1 MSDGGII
8 VEKKIVGKA
17 IDEVTSPLSKMNQS
31 MSNLEQ
37 KLNQLGMK
45 FNSGAT
51 EQTTFKSALNGT
63 KASLSETGEATRKLD
78 KSINGL
84 KSKNIK
90 VKADTTEGQ
99 EKVTQFDKNVKA
111 LQRVKPTVTPKVNST
126 SANEKLDGLKRNAE
140 STGHSF
146 TKLKTIIAGTAIG
159 TSISNGFSMALSGIK
174 NGIVG
179 AMHAGVQFNMTM
191 QEMNATWDTLTGS
204 SAKAKSMSNSI
215 VDLSN
220 KLGWGVDVTN
230 ELAQQ
235 FYHVF
240 DNQPETMKL
249 TKSFLTMGDAIG
261 LSSDRLKQVGMD
273 FTHMLSSSKLQLGDM
288 NQITDAFPMFGE
300 ALLKYERKVQ
310 HNSHLTMSE
319 LRKDISA
326 GKVSAKDA
334 ETVFNGL
341 GDKYKKAS
349 ENLMGTLPGMFRQ
362 ISAKWKQLMGDAMAP
377 STNAANPIVK
387 QVSEWIKDKNTT
399 KEFETLGKAVNNGV
413 GSVMK
418 ALADAFGNGSVS
430 KMLDNTV
437 RGLTNF
443 VKTVSNWTA
452 NNAESIVKT
461 IKGLASIGSSVGKG
475 VFDAIGDMLKIVSGT
490 SGDGLKGIA
499 NALTEISK
507 HKTALNIIGRALATY
522 FVVSKL
528 SKVASSLHDMYS
540 SLKDIAG
547 ISVSKISAVMSAVN
561 ANCDGDNK
569 VLNTASDLIGNHKMG
584 KTVGPS
590 GVLAEEAA
598 KDGGKAGTNFLKSFL
613 VKSKGLVR
621 TVVGLFLPSKFL
633 DIGSLL
639 GSKML
644 SGISKVFKPGFLKLT
659 SGLLKTKGAF
669 GNIASVISESKF
681 VARGKLVGL
690 KFASAFVRAGGAI
703 KGFAT
708 EYIIPETWVNVG
720 RKAGTLFQR
729 GLSAASSRLGDSFIG
744 RLASKMGGSRLLGIG
759 KGIGSK
765 LASGLSFAIGA
776 VDILRGLTGSHIH
789 NRAKLI
795 GKGVGTIAG
804 TATGMALTPVL
815 GPFGPIVGSML
826 GSAIGGKVGPALSKM
841 FKGGLDFFKKLLKGD
856 WSGAFGGIAKG
867 FQKMW
872 KGVTGWA
879 KDTWKKVKDWWNND
893 DESSSSSSH
902 KSSSHKSK
910 KPSSKEIKSLG
921 GNHYSKTDIANI
933 KEMNRAVLTYTRT
946 LKSLKQVVKHN
957 DPTKSLN
964 KMNKGLKNFVK
975 DMAKSAKPLEKLA
988 KTFKTFGK
996 STKTMADSIKS
1007 LTGKHGLGE
1016 FTKDLDKLNKDMKH
1030 TKVGTYF
1037 EKLAKS
1043 IKKSKLADEVK
1054 KLDVWF
1060 GGMVKDFKQLTKP
1073 LKQATKEFTSF
1084 EKTIGKL
1091 ANKKTGLSKVDT
1103 DIKTLSKDL
1112 KKYNFGKVLGKQMA
1126 EADKA
1131 VGKHGFIKEFGSMMK
1146 VVEEALKSFS
1156 KDFKRYWGDTW
1167 KNLSSQ
1173 AKSGLNKANHT
1184 ISNKLDDIE
1193 DTGHDFERGFK
1204 RSWDNWLDDLVSAFK
1219 SGFGKLPNIA
1229 ESAMKDIV
1237 SRLNKGISGI
1247 NKVIGDFG
1255 GDKKLSSIS
1264 YASGTAMH
1272 SAGSAYSAHPGGMA
1286 VINDGDGPHKQELV
1300 WQPSQGW
1307 KIYAGINRHVWLEP
1321 GAQVIPGEKSHQILS
1336 SKRIP
1341 HYANGTLSDDEMD
1354 RIAEAFD
1361 KNPVS
1366 ASKDLILK
1374 LTDWNSSKN
1383 IIPTFGKAS
1392 AIAFS
1397 RGIANVLKD
1406 LLAIVQ
1412 EPKNGD
1418 WGPVI
1423 RSAARKM
1430 KAHIND
1436 GFVSNLKQVI
1446 QNESGGREDRMQ
1458 EIHDQNSGGN
1468 EARGLLQYT
1477 VPTFNSYAIP
1487 KFHNIMKG
1495 FHQLIAFFNNSDYA
1509 NSIGWTTIWG
1519 HRKMEWLHSGPQGSR
1534 RFAFGGRVRGLQNV
1548 TVGDNPEQD
1557 EYIINPYNNNALPLM
1572 KQAWQAMEAH
1582 HPELRTI
1589 ENGSQFNGQVVTL
1602 LHEVVKAVNNI
1613 DMQPQLVVDEV
1624 TNAVNKRNAH
1634 NWRNAY
1640 N

>member
-8 VEKKIVGKA
+8 VEKKIVVKA
-17 IDEVTSPLSKMNQS
+17 IDEVTSPLAKMNQS

-45 FNSGAT
+45 FNSGST
-51 EQTTFKSALNGT
+51 EQTTFKSALNST
-63 KASLSETGEATRKLD
+63 KASLSEASEASKKLEN
-78 KSINGL
+78 SIKNI
-84 KSKNIK
+84 KSKDVK
-90 VKADTTEGQ
+90 VKADTNEGN
-99 EKVTQFDKNVKA
+99 EKVSQFRRNVNA
-111 LQRVKPTVTPKVNST
+111 LKHEKPTVKPTVNTT
-126 SANEKLDGLKRNAE
+126 SANQKLNGLKRNVE

-146 TKLKTIIAGTAIG
+146 TRLRTIIAGTAIG
-159 TSISNGFSMALSGIK
+159 ASISNGFSMAMGGIK

-179 AMHAGVQFNMTM
+179 AMRAGIQFNMTM
-191 QEMNATWDTLTGS
+191 QQMNATWDTLTGS
-204 SAKAKSMSNSI
+204 SKKAKSMSDSI

-273 FTHMLSSSKLQLGDM
+273 FTHMLSSSKLQLGDL

-326 GKVSAKDA
+326 GKISAKDA
-334 ETVFNGL
+334 ETVFNQL
-341 GDKYKKAS
+341 GDRYQKAS

-362 ISAKWKQLMGDAMAP
+362 ISAKWKQLMGEAMAP
-377 STNAANPIVK
+377 TTNAVNPVVK

-399 KEFETLGKAVNNGV
+399 KEFEELGKAVNNGV

-430 KMLDNTV
+430 KMLDNV
-437 RGLTNF
+437 VNGLTRM
-443 VKTVSNWTA
+443 VQAVSKWTA
-452 NNAESIVKT
+452 NNAENIVKT
-461 IKGLASIGSSVGKG
+461 IKALGSIVMSVGKG
-475 VFDAIGDMLKIVSGT
+475 AFDAISDMLKVVSGT
-490 SGDGLKGIA
+490 SGSGLEGIA
-499 NALTEISK
+499 NSLTEISK
-507 HKTALNIIGRALATY
+507 HKTALNIVGRSLATY

-528 SKVASSLHDMYS
+528 SKVASSLHDTYT

-547 ISVSKISAVMSAVN
+547 LSATKISAVMSAVGGTYDGNSKILN
-561 ANCDGDNK
+561 AVNDFGTK
-569 VLNTASDLIGNHKMG
+569 PTA
-584 KTVGPS
+584 KTVS
-590 GVLAEEAA
+590 GTLAKEATE
-598 KDGGKAGTNFLKSFL
+598 DGAKAGGNFAKSFL
-613 VKSKGLVR
+613 LKSKALGRLVAGLV
-621 TVVGLFLPSKFL
+621 LPTKFL
-633 DIGSLL
+633 DL
-639 GSKML
+639 GSKA
-644 SGISKVFKPGFLKLT
+644 GSKTLTGFSKIFKPGFTKLMGGLKKT
-659 SGLLKTKGAF
+659 SS
-669 GNIASVISESKF
+669 IISTSSFAQK
-681 VARGKLVGL
+681 GKLVGS
-690 KFASAFVRAGGAI
+690 KFASAFVRAGRPI
-703 KGFAT
+703 KNFAT
-708 EYIIPETWVNVG
+708 RYIIPESWV
-720 RKAGTLFQR
+720 KAGSRAGALFSQGMSKLNGTKLGALGKGMAGKLGAGISI
-729 GLSAASSRLGDSFIG
+729 GLSAIDLARGITPSFKGDRWKMLGKGAGGLIG
-744 RLASKMGGSRLLGIG
+744 GGIG
-759 KGIGSK
+759 AYFGGPEGAMIGSMIGNFLGGWLGKAAHKGFNFIRDIFHGRITFKGILDGFSK
-765 LASGLSFAIGA
+765 AMS
-776 VDILRGLTGSHIH
+776 
-789 NRAKLI
+789 
-795 GKGVGTIAG
+795 
-804 TATGMALTPVL
+804 
-815 GPFGPIVGSML
+815 
-826 GSAIGGKVGPALSKM
+826 KVGK
-841 FKGGLDFFKKLLKGD
+841 
-856 WSGAFGGIAKG
+856 
-867 FQKMW
+867 
-872 KGVTGWA
+872 WA
-879 KDTWKKVKDWWNND
+879 KDTWKSIKDWWNED
-893 DESSSSSSH
+893 PTSSSSKSSSSH
-902 KSSSHKSK
+902 SSKAK

-933 KEMNRAVLTYTRT
+933 REMNRAVLTYTRT
-946 LKSLKQVVKHN
+946 LKTLKQTVKHN
-957 DPTKSLN
+957 DPTKALN
-964 KMNKGLKNFVK
+964 KMNKGLKSFVK

-988 KTFKTFGK
+988 KMFKTFGK
-996 STKTMADSIKS
+996 STKTMASSIKS

-1043 IKKSKLADEVK
+1043 IKKSKLVDEVK
-1054 KLDVWF
+1054 KLDTWF

-1091 ANKKTGLSKVDT
+1091 ANRKTGLSKVDS

-1112 KKYNFGKVLGKQMA
+1112 KKYNFGKVLGQQMA

-1146 VVEEALKSFS
+1146 VVEESLKSFS

-1173 AKSGLNKANHT
+1173 AKSGLNKANRT
-1184 ISNKLDDIE
+1184 ISSKLDDID

-1219 SGFGKLPNIA
+1219 SGFNKLPNIA

-1264 YASGTAMH
+1264 YASGTSMH

-1286 VINDGDGPHKQELV
+1286 VINDGNGPHKQELV
-1300 WQPSQGW
+1300 WQPSRGW
-1307 KIYAGINRHVWLEP
+1307 QLFAGINRHVWLEP
-1321 GAQVIPGEKSHQILS
+1321 GSQVIPGEKSHEILS
-1336 SKRIP
+1336 RKRIP

-1354 RIAEAFD
+1354 KIADAFD

-1366 ASKDLILK
+1366 ASKELILK
-1374 LTDWNSSKN
+1374 LTNWNSSKS

-1477 VPTFNSYAIP
+1477 VPTFNSYAMP

-1534 RFAFGGRVRGLQNV
+1534 RFAFGGRVRGLQNI

-1557 EYIINPYNNNALPLM
+1557 EFIINPYNNNALPLM
-1572 KQAWQAMEAH
+1572 KQAWQTMEAH
-1582 HPELRTI
+1582 HPELRSN
-1589 ENGSQFNGQVVTL
+1589 ENDGQFNGQVVTL

>member
-8 VEKKIVGKA
+8 VEKKIVVKA
-17 IDEVTSPLSKMNQS
+17 IDEVTSPLAKMNQS

-45 FNSGAT
+45 FNSGST
-51 EQTTFKSALNGT
+51 EQTTFKSALNST
-63 KASLSETGEATRKLD
+63 KASLSEASEASKKLEN
-78 KSINGL
+78 SIKNI
-84 KSKNIK
+84 KSKDVK
-90 VKADTTEGQ
+90 VKADTNEGN
-99 EKVTQFDKNVKA
+99 EKVSQFRRNVNA
-111 LQRVKPTVTPKVNST
+111 LKHEKPTVKPTVNTT
-126 SANEKLDGLKRNAE
+126 SANQKLNGLKRNVE

-146 TKLKTIIAGTAIG
+146 TRLRTIIAGTAIG
-159 TSISNGFSMALSGIK
+159 TSISNGFSMAMGGIK

-179 AMHAGVQFNMTM
+179 AMRAGIQFNMTM
-191 QEMNATWDTLTGS
+191 QQMNATWDTLTGS
-204 SAKAKSMSNSI
+204 SKKAKSMSNSI

-326 GKVSAKDA
+326 GKISAKDA
-334 ETVFNGL
+334 ETVFNQL
-341 GDKYKKAS
+341 GDHYKKAS

-362 ISAKWKQLMGDAMAP
+362 ISAKWKQLMGEAMAP
-377 STNAANPIVK
+377 TTNAVNPVVK

-399 KEFETLGKAVNNGV
+399 KEFEELGKAVNNGV

-430 KMLDNTV
+430 KMLDNV
-437 RGLTNF
+437 VNGLTRM
-443 VKTVSNWTA
+443 VQAVSKWTA

-461 IKGLASIGSSVGKG
+461 IKALGSILMSVGKG
-475 VFDAIGDMLKIVSGT
+475 AFDAISDMLKVVSGT
-490 SGDGLKGIA
+490 SGSGLEGIA
-499 NALTEISK
+499 NSLTEISK
-507 HKTALNIIGRALATY
+507 HKTALNIVGRSLATY

-528 SKVASSLHDMYS
+528 SKVASSLHDTYT
-540 SLKDIAG
+540 SLKDISGLSAT
-547 ISVSKISAVMSAVN
+547 KISAVMSAVGGTYDGNSKILN
-561 ANCDGDNK
+561 AVNDFGTK
-569 VLNTASDLIGNHKMG
+569 PTT
-584 KTVGPS
+584 KTVS
-590 GVLAEEAA
+590 GTLAKEATE
-598 KDGGKAGTNFLKSFL
+598 DGAKAGGNFAKSFL
-613 VKSKGLVR
+613 LKSKALGRLVAGLV
-621 TVVGLFLPSKFL
+621 LPTKFL
-633 DIGSLL
+633 DL
-639 GSKML
+639 GSKA
-644 SGISKVFKPGFLKLT
+644 GSKSLTGFSKIFKPGFTKLMGGLKKT
-659 SGLLKTKGAF
+659 SS
-669 GNIASVISESKF
+669 IISTSSFAQK
-681 VARGKLVGL
+681 GKLVGA
-690 KFASAFVRAGGAI
+690 KFASAFVRAGRPI
-703 KGFAT
+703 KNFAT
-708 EYIIPETWVNVG
+708 RYIIPESWV
-720 RKAGTLFQR
+720 KAGSRAGALFSQGMSKLNGTKLGALGKGMAGKLGAGISI
-729 GLSAASSRLGDSFIG
+729 GLSAID
-744 RLASKMGGSRLLGIG
+744 LA
-759 KGIGSK
+759 
-765 LASGLSFAIGA
+765 
-776 VDILRGLTGSHIH
+776 RGLTPSFKGD
-789 NRAKLI
+789 RWKMLGKGAGGLI
-795 GKGVGTIAG
+795 GGGIRAYFG
-804 TATGMALTPVL
+804 
-815 GPFGPIVGSML
+815 GPEGAMIGSMIGNFL
-826 GSAIGGKVGPALSKM
+826 GGWLGKAAHKGFNFIRDIFHGRITFKGILDGFSKAMSKVGK
-841 FKGGLDFFKKLLKGD
+841 
-856 WSGAFGGIAKG
+856 
-867 FQKMW
+867 
-872 KGVTGWA
+872 WA
-879 KDTWKKVKDWWNND
+879 KDTWKSIKDWWNED
-893 DESSSSSSH
+893 PTSSSSKSSSSH
-902 KSSSHKSK
+902 SSKAK

-933 KEMNRAVLTYTRT
+933 REMNRAVLTYTRT
-946 LKSLKQVVKHN
+946 LKTLKQTVKHN
-957 DPTKSLN
+957 DPTKALN
-964 KMNKGLKNFVK
+964 KMNKGLKSFVK

-988 KTFKTFGK
+988 KMFKTFGK
-996 STKTMADSIKS
+996 STKTMASSIKS

-1054 KLDVWF
+1054 KLDTWF

-1091 ANKKTGLSKVDT
+1091 ANRKTGLSKVDS

-1112 KKYNFGKVLGKQMA
+1112 KKYNFGKVLGQQMV

-1146 VVEEALKSFS
+1146 VVEESLKSFS

-1173 AKSGLNKANHT
+1173 AKSGLNKANRT
-1184 ISNKLDDIE
+1184 ISSKLDDID

-1219 SGFGKLPNIA
+1219 SGFNKLPNIA

-1264 YASGTAMH
+1264 YASGTSMH

-1286 VINDGDGPHKQELV
+1286 VINDGNGPHKQELV
-1300 WQPSQGW
+1300 WQPSRGW
-1307 KIYAGINRHVWLEP
+1307 QLFAGINRHVWLEP
-1321 GAQVIPGEKSHQILS
+1321 GSQVIPGEKSHEILS
-1336 SKRIP
+1336 RKRIP

-1354 RIAEAFD
+1354 KIADAFD

-1366 ASKDLILK
+1366 ASKELILK
-1374 LTDWNSSKN
+1374 LTNWNSSKS

-1477 VPTFNSYAIP
+1477 VPTFNSYAMP

-1534 RFAFGGRVRGLQNV
+1534 RFAFGGRVRGLQNI

-1557 EYIINPYNNNALPLM
+1557 EFIINPYNNNALPLM
-1572 KQAWQAMEAH
+1572 KQAWQTMEAH
-1582 HPELRTI
+1582 HPELRSN
-1589 ENGSQFNGQVVTL
+1589 ENDGQFNGQVVTL

>member
-8 VEKKIVGKA
+8 VEKKIVVKA
-17 IDEVTSPLSKMNQS
+17 IDEVTSPLAKMNQS

-45 FNSGAT
+45 FNSGST
-51 EQTTFKSALNGT
+51 EQTTFKSALNST
-63 KASLSETGEATRKLD
+63 KASLSEASEASKKLEN
-78 KSINGL
+78 SIKNI
-84 KSKNIK
+84 KSKDVK
-90 VKADTTEGQ
+90 VKADTNEGN
-99 EKVTQFDKNVKA
+99 EKVSQFRRNVNA
-111 LQRVKPTVTPKVNST
+111 LKHEKPTVKPTVNTT
-126 SANEKLDGLKRNAE
+126 SANQKLNGLKRNVE

-146 TKLKTIIAGTAIG
+146 TRLRTIIAGTAIG
-159 TSISNGFSMALSGIK
+159 ASISNGFSMAMGGIK

-179 AMHAGVQFNMTM
+179 AMRAGIQFNMTM
-191 QEMNATWDTLTGS
+191 QQMNATWDTLTGS
-204 SAKAKSMSNSI
+204 SKKAKSMSDSI

-273 FTHMLSSSKLQLGDM
+273 FTHMLSSSKLQLGDL

-310 HNSHLTMSE
+310 HNSHLTMSQ
-319 LRKDISA
+319 LRDDISA
-326 GKVSAKDA
+326 GKISAKDA
-334 ETVFNGL
+334 ETVFNQL
-341 GDKYKKAS
+341 GDHYKKAS

-362 ISAKWKQLMGDAMAP
+362 ISAKWKQLMGEAMAP
-377 STNAANPIVK
+377 TTNAVNPVVK

-437 RGLTNF
+437 KGLTNF
-443 VKTVSNWTA
+443 VQAVSKWTA

-475 VFDAIGDMLKIVSGT
+475 VFDAIGDMLKVISGT
-490 SGDGLKGIA
+490 SGNGLKGIA
-499 NALTEISK
+499 DALTEISK
-507 HKTALNIIGRALATY
+507 HKTALNIVGRSLATY

-547 ISVSKISAVMSAVN
+547 LSATKISAVMSAVSGTY
-561 ANCDGDNK
+561 DGDSK
-569 VLNTASDLIGNHKMG
+569 ILNAVNDFGTKPTAT
-584 KTVGPS
+584 KTVS
-590 GVLAEEAA
+590 GTLAKEATE
-598 KDGGKAGTNFLKSFL
+598 DGAKAGGNFAKSFL
-613 VKSKGLVR
+613 LKSKALGRLIA
-621 TVVGLFLPSKFL
+621 GLFLPTKFL
-633 DIGSLL
+633 DL
-639 GSKML
+639 GSKA
-644 SGISKVFKPGFLKLT
+644 GSKTLTGFSKIFKPGFTKLMAGLKKISSIIST
-659 SGLLKTKGAF
+659 S
-669 GNIASVISESKF
+669 SF
-681 VARGKLVGL
+681 VQKGKLVGG
-690 KFASAFVRAGGAI
+690 KFASAFIRAGGAV
-703 KGFAT
+703 KNFAT
-708 EYIIPETWVNVG
+708 RYIIPESWV
-720 RKAGTLFQR
+720 KAGSRAGALFSQGMSKLNGTKLGALGKGMAGKLGAGISI
-729 GLSAASSRLGDSFIG
+729 GLSAID
-744 RLASKMGGSRLLGIG
+744 LA
-759 KGIGSK
+759 
-765 LASGLSFAIGA
+765 
-776 VDILRGLTGSHIH
+776 RGLTPSFKGD
-789 NRAKLI
+789 RWKMLGKGAGGLI
-795 GKGVGTIAG
+795 GGGIGAYFG
-804 TATGMALTPVL
+804 
-815 GPFGPIVGSML
+815 GPEGAML
-826 GSAIGGKVGPALSKM
+826 GSMIGNFLGGWLGKAAHKGFNFIRDIFHGRITFKGILDGFSKAMSKVGK
-841 FKGGLDFFKKLLKGD
+841 
-856 WSGAFGGIAKG
+856 
-867 FQKMW
+867 
-872 KGVTGWA
+872 WA
-879 KDTWKKVKDWWNND
+879 KDTWKSIKDWWNED
-893 DESSSSSSH
+893 PTSSSSKSSSSH
-902 KSSSHKSK
+902 SSKAK

-933 KEMNRAVLTYTRT
+933 REMNRAVLSYTRT
-946 LKSLKQVVKHN
+946 LKTLKQTVKHN
-957 DPTKSLN
+957 DPTKALN
-964 KMNKGLKNFVK
+964 KMNKGLKSFVK
-975 DMAKSAKPLEKLA
+975 DMAKSAKPLEKLT
-988 KTFKTFGK
+988 KMFKTFGK
-996 STKTMADSIKS
+996 STKTMASSIKS

-1016 FTKDLDKLNKDMKH
+1016 FTKDLGKLNKDMKH

-1054 KLDVWF
+1054 KLDTWF

-1091 ANKKTGLSKVDT
+1091 ANRKTGLSKVDS

-1112 KKYNFGKVLGKQMA
+1112 KKYNFGKVLGQQMA

-1131 VGKHGFIKEFGSMMK
+1131 VGKHGFIKQFTSMMK
-1146 VVEEALKSFS
+1146 VVEEALRSFS

-1173 AKSGLNKANHT
+1173 AEKGLNKANRT
-1184 ISNKLDDIE
+1184 INSKLDDIE
-1193 DTGHDFERGFK
+1193 DTGHSFERGFK

-1219 SGFGKLPNIA
+1219 SGFNKLPGIA
-1229 ESAMKDIV
+1229 GSAMKDIV

-1264 YASGTAMH
+1264 YASGTSMH

-1307 KIYAGINRHVWLEP
+1307 QLFAGINRQVWLEP
-1321 GAQVIPGEKSHQILS
+1321 GSQVIPGEKSHEILS
-1336 SKRIP
+1336 RKRIP

-1354 RIAEAFD
+1354 KIADAFD

-1366 ASKDLILK
+1366 ASKELILK
-1374 LTDWNSSKN
+1374 LTNWNSSKS

-1477 VPTFNSYAIP
+1477 VPTFNSYAMP

-1534 RFAFGGRVRGLQNV
+1534 RFAFGGRVRGLQNI

-1557 EYIINPYNNNALPLM
+1557 EFIINPYNNNALPLM
-1572 KQAWQAMEAH
+1572 KQAWQTMEAH
-1582 HPELRTI
+1582 HPELRSN
-1589 ENGSQFNGQVVTL
+1589 ENDGQFNGQVVTL

>member
-8 VEKKIVGKA
+8 VEKKIVVKA
-17 IDEVTSPLSKMNQS
+17 IDEVTSPLAKMNQS

-45 FNSGAT
+45 FNSGST
-51 EQTTFKSALNGT
+51 EQTTFKSALNST
-63 KASLSETGEATRKLD
+63 KTSLSEASEASKKLEN
-78 KSINGL
+78 SIKNI
-84 KSKNIK
+84 KSKDVK
-90 VKADTTEGQ
+90 VKADTNEGN
-99 EKVTQFDKNVKA
+99 EKVSQFRRNVNA
-111 LQRVKPTVTPKVNST
+111 LKHEKPTVKPTVNTT
-126 SANEKLDGLKRNAE
+126 SANQKLNGLKRNVE

-146 TKLKTIIAGTAIG
+146 TRLRTIIAGTAIG
-159 TSISNGFSMALSGIK
+159 ASISNGFSMAMGGIK

-179 AMHAGVQFNMTM
+179 AMRAGIQFNMTM
-191 QEMNATWDTLTGS
+191 QQMNATWDTLTGS
-204 SAKAKSMSNSI
+204 SKKAKSMSDSI

-273 FTHMLSSSKLQLGDM
+273 FTHMLSSSKLQLGDL

-310 HNSHLTMSE
+310 HNSHLTMSQ
-319 LRKDISA
+319 LRDDISA
-326 GKVSAKDA
+326 GKISAKDA
-334 ETVFNGL
+334 ETVFNQL
-341 GDKYKKAS
+341 GDHYKKAS

-362 ISAKWKQLMGDAMAP
+362 ISAKWKQLMGSAMAP
-377 STNAANPIVK
+377 TTDAVNPVVK

-399 KEFETLGKAVNNGV
+399 REFENLGKAVNNGV

-430 KMLDNTV
+430 KMLDNMV
-437 RGLTNF
+437 NGLTRM
-443 VKTVSNWTA
+443 VQAVSKWTA

-461 IKGLASIGSSVGKG
+461 IKALGSIALSIGKGAFDGLADI
-475 VFDAIGDMLKIVSGT
+475 LKLFSHTSGT
-490 SGDGLKGIA
+490 GLKGIA
-499 NALTEISK
+499 NALEAISK
-507 HKTALNIIGRALATY
+507 HKLALEIIGRTFATY
-522 FVVSKL
+522 FAYSKL
-528 SKVASSLHDMYS
+528 SKAAKSIKDMYTGIR
-540 SLKDIAG
+540 DIA
-547 ISVSKISAVMSAVN
+547 SVSVGKLKAVMSALN
-561 ANCDGDNK
+561 GDYDGN
-569 VLNTASDLIGNHKMG
+569 
-584 KTVGPS
+584 
-590 GVLAEEAA
+590 
-598 KDGGKAGTNFLKSFL
+598 
-613 VKSKGLVR
+613 
-621 TVVGLFLPSKFL
+621 SKFL
-633 DIGSLL
+633 NGLSDGINQREVN
-639 GSKML
+639 KMVGPKGVAGTPTKGVGPMAVL
-644 SGISKVFKPGFLKLT
+644 KGEEVEAEMAGDRAGKGFISK
-659 SGLLKTKGAF
+659 LLARIKTTRL
-669 GNIASVISESKF
+669 GNKISTIFTGSES
-681 VARGKLVGL
+681 V
-690 KFASAFVRAGGAI
+690 
-703 KGFAT
+703 
-708 EYIIPETWVNVG
+708 
-720 RKAGTLFQR
+720 AGTAGER
-729 GLSAASSRLGDSFIG
+729 VGGSFIG
-744 RLASKMGGSRLLGIG
+744 RIGMVLSSPKLFSIGKAVAGKLGLGITV
-759 KGIGSK
+759 
-765 LASGLSFAIGA
+765 GLSAIDLA
-776 VDILRGLTGSHIH
+776 RGLTPSFKGDRVKKIGEG
-789 NRAKLI
+789 AGGLI
-795 GKGVGTIAG
+795 GAGIGLYLGGPEGATI
-804 TATGMALTPVL
+804 
-815 GPFGPIVGSML
+815 GSMA
-826 GSAIGGKVGPALSKM
+826 GQVIGGGISHGVLNI
-841 FKGGLDFFKKLLKGD
+841 LKGMYNIGYTFGEIIQGKMSFHTMASKFRKAFSGMID
-856 WSGAFGGIAKG
+856 WAGKELNKF
-867 FQKMW
+867 
-872 KGVTGWA
+872 
-879 KDTWKKVKDWWNND
+879 KDWWNGD
-893 DESSSSSSH
+893 YEKSSSH
-902 KSSSHKSK
+902 KSSSSK
-910 KPSSKEIKSLG
+910 KPSSKEIESLG
-921 GNHYSKTDIANI
+921 GNNYSKADIANI
-933 KEMNRAVLTYTRT
+933 KKMNRAVSAYTET
-946 LKSLKQVVKHN
+946 LKKLKSTVKHN
-957 DPTKSLN
+957 DPTKQLN
-964 KMNKGLKNFVK
+964 SMNSKLKKFVS
-975 DMAKSAKPLEKLA
+975 DMAKTVKPLDKA
-988 KTFKTFGK
+988 RKTFSTFGK
-996 STKTMADSIKS
+996 STKTMSSAIKS

-1054 KLDVWF
+1054 KLDTWF

-1091 ANKKTGLSKVDT
+1091 ANRKTGLSKVDS

-1112 KKYNFGKVLGKQMA
+1112 KKYNFGKVLGQQMA

-1131 VGKHGFIKEFGSMMK
+1131 VGKHGFIKQFTSMMK

-1173 AKSGLNKANHT
+1173 AKKGLNKANRT
-1184 ISNKLDDIE
+1184 INSKLDDIE
-1193 DTGHDFERGFK
+1193 DTGHSFERGFK

-1219 SGFGKLPNIA
+1219 SGFNKLPGIA
-1229 ESAMKDIV
+1229 GSAMKDIV

-1247 NKVIGDFG
+1247 NKVISDFG

-1264 YASGTAMH
+1264 YASGTSMH

-1300 WQPSQGW
+1300 WQPSRGW
-1307 KIYAGINRHVWLEP
+1307 QLFAGINRHVWLEP
-1321 GAQVIPGEKSHQILS
+1321 GSQVIPGEKSHEILS
-1336 SKRIP
+1336 RKRIP

-1354 RIAEAFD
+1354 KIADAFD
-1361 KNPVS
+1361 KNPIS

-1477 VPTFNSYAIP
+1477 VPTFNSYAMP

-1557 EYIINPYNNNALPLM
+1557 EFIINPYNNNALPLM
-1572 KQAWQAMEAH
+1572 KQAWQTMEAH
-1582 HPELRTI
+1582 HPELRSN
-1589 ENGSQFNGQVVTL
+1589 ENDGQFNGQVVTL

-1613 DMQPQLVVDEV
+1613 DMKPQLVVDEF

>member
-8 VEKKIVGKA
+8 VEKKIVVKA
-17 IDEVTSPLSKMNQS
+17 IDEVTSPLAKMNQS

-45 FNSGAT
+45 FNSGST
-51 EQTTFKSALNGT
+51 EQTTFKSALNST
-63 KASLSETGEATRKLD
+63 KASLSEASEASKKLEN
-78 KSINGL
+78 SIKNI
-84 KSKNIK
+84 KSKDVK
-90 VKADTTEGQ
+90 VKADTNEGN
-99 EKVTQFDKNVKA
+99 EKVSQFRRNVNA
-111 LQRVKPTVTPKVNST
+111 LKHEKPTVKPTVNTT
-126 SANEKLDGLKRNAE
+126 SANQKLNGLKRNVE

-146 TKLKTIIAGTAIG
+146 TRLRTIIAGTAIG
-159 TSISNGFSMALSGIK
+159 TSISNGFSMAMGGIK

-179 AMHAGVQFNMTM
+179 AMRAGIQFNMTM
-191 QEMNATWDTLTGS
+191 QQMNATWDTLTGS
-204 SAKAKSMSNSI
+204 SKKAKSMSNSI

-326 GKVSAKDA
+326 GKISAKDA
-334 ETVFNGL
+334 ETVFNQL
-341 GDKYKKAS
+341 GDHYKKAS

-362 ISAKWKQLMGDAMAP
+362 ISAKWKQLMGEAMAP
-377 STNAANPIVK
+377 TTNAVNPVVK

-399 KEFETLGKAVNNGV
+399 KEFEELGKAVNNGV

-430 KMLDNTV
+430 KMLDNV
-437 RGLTNF
+437 VNGLTRM
-443 VKTVSNWTA
+443 VQAVSKWTA

-461 IKGLASIGSSVGKG
+461 IKALGSIAMSVGKG
-475 VFDAIGDMLKIVSGT
+475 VFDAISDMLKVVSGT
-490 SGDGLKGIA
+490 SGSGLEGIA
-499 NALTEISK
+499 NSLTEISK
-507 HKTALNIIGRALATY
+507 HKTALNIVGRALATY

-547 ISVSKISAVMSAVN
+547 LSATKITAVMSAAN
-561 ANCDGDNK
+561 ANYDGDSK
-569 VLNTASDLIGNHKMG
+569 ALNTISDMVGTHKMS

-590 GVLAEEAA
+590 GVLEQEAT
-598 KDGGKAGTNFLKSFL
+598 KDGGKAGMNFLKSFL
-613 VKSKGLVR
+613 SKSKGLGR
-621 TVVGLFLPSKFL
+621 VVAGLFLPSKFL
-633 DIGSLL
+633 DIGGML

-644 SGISKVFKPGFLKLT
+644 SGISKVFKPGFAKLI
-659 SGLLKTKGAF
+659 SGLSKGKGAL
-669 GNIASVISESKF
+669 GDIVSVISESKF
-681 VARGKLVGL
+681 VARGKLVGS
-690 KFASAFVRAGGAI
+690 KFASAFIRAGGAV
-703 KGFAT
+703 KNFAT
-708 EYIIPETWVNVG
+708 RYIIPESWV
-720 RKAGTLFQR
+720 KAGSRAGALFSQGMSKLNGTKLGALGKGMAGKLGAGISI
-729 GLSAASSRLGDSFIG
+729 GLSAID
-744 RLASKMGGSRLLGIG
+744 LA
-759 KGIGSK
+759 
-765 LASGLSFAIGA
+765 
-776 VDILRGLTGSHIH
+776 RGLTPSFKGD
-789 NRAKLI
+789 RWKMLGKGAGGLI
-795 GKGVGTIAG
+795 GGGIGAY
-804 TATGMALTPVL
+804 
-815 GPFGPIVGSML
+815 FGSPEGAML
-826 GSAIGGKVGPALSKM
+826 GSMIGNFLGGWLGKAAHKGFNFIRDIFHGRITFKGILDGFSKAMSKVGK
-841 FKGGLDFFKKLLKGD
+841 
-856 WSGAFGGIAKG
+856 
-867 FQKMW
+867 
-872 KGVTGWA
+872 WA
-879 KDTWKKVKDWWNND
+879 KDTWKSIKDWWNED
-893 DESSSSSSH
+893 PTSSSSKSSSSH
-902 KSSSHKSK
+902 SSKAK

-933 KEMNRAVLTYTRT
+933 KEMNRAVLSYTRT
-946 LKSLKQVVKHN
+946 LKTLKQTVKHN
-957 DPTKSLN
+957 DPTKALN
-964 KMNKGLKNFVK
+964 KMNKGLKSFVK

-988 KTFKTFGK
+988 KMFKTFSK
-996 STKTMADSIKS
+996 STKTMASSIKS

-1016 FTKDLDKLNKDMKH
+1016 FIKDLDKLNKDMKH

-1054 KLDVWF
+1054 KLDTWF

-1091 ANKKTGLSKVDT
+1091 ANRKTGLSKVDS

-1112 KKYNFGKVLGKQMA
+1112 KKYNFGKVLGQQMA

-1173 AKSGLNKANHT
+1173 AKKGLNKANRT
-1184 ISNKLDDIE
+1184 ISSKLDDID

-1219 SGFGKLPNIA
+1219 SGFNKLPGIA
-1229 ESAMKDIV
+1229 GSAMKDIV

-1264 YASGTAMH
+1264 YASGTSMH

-1300 WQPSQGW
+1300 WQPSRGW
-1307 KIYAGINRHVWLEP
+1307 QLFAGINRHVWLEP
-1321 GAQVIPGEKSHQILS
+1321 GSQVIPGEKSHEILS
-1336 SKRIP
+1336 RKRIP

-1354 RIAEAFD
+1354 KIADAFD
-1361 KNPVS
+1361 KNPIS

-1477 VPTFNSYAIP
+1477 VPTFNSYAMP

-1572 KQAWQAMEAH
+1572 KQAWQTMEAH
-1582 HPELRTI
+1582 HPELRSN
-1589 ENGSQFNGQVVTL
+1589 ENDGQFNGQVVAL

>member
-1 MSDGGII
+1 MS
-8 VEKKIVGKA
+8 K
-17 IDEVTSPLSKMNQS
+17 
-31 MSNLEQ
+31 
-37 KLNQLGMK
+37 
-45 FNSGAT
+45 
-51 EQTTFKSALNGT
+51 LNGT
-63 KASLSETGEATRKLD
+63 KLG
-78 KSINGL
+78 
-84 KSKNIK
+84 
-90 VKADTTEGQ
+90 
-99 EKVTQFDKNVKA
+99 A
-111 LQRVKPTVTPKVNST
+111 LGK
-126 SANEKLDGLKRNAE
+126 GM
-140 STGHSF
+140 
-146 TKLKTIIAGTAIG
+146 AG
-159 TSISNGFSMALSGIK
+159 
-174 NGIVG
+174 
-179 AMHAGVQFNMTM
+179 
-191 QEMNATWDTLTGS
+191 
-204 SAKAKSMSNSI
+204 
-215 VDLSN
+215 
-220 KLGWGVDVTN
+220 KLGAGI
-230 ELAQQ
+230 
-235 FYHVF
+235 
-240 DNQPETMKL
+240 
-249 TKSFLTMGDAIG
+249 SIG
-261 LSSDRLKQVGMD
+261 LSAIDLARGLTPSFKGDRWK
-273 FTHMLSSSKLQLGDM
+273 MLGKGAGGLIGGGIGAYFGSPEGAMLGSM
-288 NQITDAFPMFGE
+288 IGNF
-300 ALLKYERKVQ
+300 
-310 HNSHLTMSE
+310 
-319 LRKDISA
+319 
-326 GKVSAKDA
+326 
-334 ETVFNGL
+334 L
-341 GDKYKKAS
+341 G
-349 ENLMGTLPGMFRQ
+349 G
-362 ISAKWKQLMGDAMAP
+362 W
-377 STNAANPIVK
+377 
-387 QVSEWIKDKNTT
+387 
-399 KEFETLGKAVNNGV
+399 LGKAAHKGFNFIRDIFHGRITFK
-413 GSVMK
+413 GILDGFSK
-418 ALADAFGNGSVS
+418 AMS
-430 KMLDNTV
+430 K
-437 RGLTNF
+437 
-443 VKTVSNWTA
+443 
-452 NNAESIVKT
+452 
-461 IKGLASIGSSVGKG
+461 VGK
-475 VFDAIGDMLKIVSGT
+475 
-490 SGDGLKGIA
+490 
-499 NALTEISK
+499 
-507 HKTALNIIGRALATY
+507 
-522 FVVSKL
+522 
-528 SKVASSLHDMYS
+528 
-540 SLKDIAG
+540 
-547 ISVSKISAVMSAVN
+547 
-561 ANCDGDNK
+561 
-569 VLNTASDLIGNHKMG
+569 
-584 KTVGPS
+584 
-590 GVLAEEAA
+590 
-598 KDGGKAGTNFLKSFL
+598 
-613 VKSKGLVR
+613 
-621 TVVGLFLPSKFL
+621 
-633 DIGSLL
+633 
-639 GSKML
+639 
-644 SGISKVFKPGFLKLT
+644 
-659 SGLLKTKGAF
+659 
-669 GNIASVISESKF
+669 
-681 VARGKLVGL
+681 
-690 KFASAFVRAGGAI
+690 
-703 KGFAT
+703 
-708 EYIIPETWVNVG
+708 
-720 RKAGTLFQR
+720 
-729 GLSAASSRLGDSFIG
+729 
-744 RLASKMGGSRLLGIG
+744 
-759 KGIGSK
+759 
-765 LASGLSFAIGA
+765 
-776 VDILRGLTGSHIH
+776 
-789 NRAKLI
+789 
-795 GKGVGTIAG
+795 
-804 TATGMALTPVL
+804 
-815 GPFGPIVGSML
+815 
-826 GSAIGGKVGPALSKM
+826 
-841 FKGGLDFFKKLLKGD
+841 
-856 WSGAFGGIAKG
+856 
-867 FQKMW
+867 
-872 KGVTGWA
+872 WA
-879 KDTWKKVKDWWNND
+879 KDTWKSIKDWWNED
-893 DESSSSSSH
+893 PTSSSSKSSSSH
-902 KSSSHKSK
+902 SSKAK

-933 KEMNRAVLTYTRT
+933 KEMNRAVLSYTRT
-946 LKSLKQVVKHN
+946 LKTLKQTVKHN
-957 DPTKSLN
+957 DPTKALN
-964 KMNKGLKNFVK
+964 KMNKGLKSFVK

-988 KTFKTFGK
+988 KMFKTFSK
-996 STKTMADSIKS
+996 STKTMASSIKS

-1016 FTKDLDKLNKDMKH
+1016 FIKDLDKLNKDMKH

-1054 KLDVWF
+1054 KLDTWF

-1091 ANKKTGLSKVDT
+1091 ANRKTGLSKVDS

-1112 KKYNFGKVLGKQMA
+1112 KKYNFGKVLGQQMA

-1173 AKSGLNKANHT
+1173 AKKGLNKANRT
-1184 ISNKLDDIE
+1184 ISSKLDDID

-1219 SGFGKLPNIA
+1219 SGFNKLPGIA
-1229 ESAMKDIV
+1229 GSAMKDIV

-1264 YASGTAMH
+1264 YASGTSMH

-1300 WQPSQGW
+1300 WQPSRGW
-1307 KIYAGINRHVWLEP
+1307 QLFAGINRHVWLEP
-1321 GAQVIPGEKSHQILS
+1321 GSQVIPGEKSHEILS
-1336 SKRIP
+1336 RKRIP

-1354 RIAEAFD
+1354 KIADAFD
-1361 KNPVS
+1361 KNPIS

-1477 VPTFNSYAIP
+1477 VPTFNSYAMP

-1572 KQAWQAMEAH
+1572 KQAWQTMEAH
-1582 HPELRTI
+1582 HPELRSN
-1589 ENGSQFNGQVVTL
+1589 ENDGQFNGQVVAL

>member
-8 VEKKIVGKA
+8 VEKKIVVKA
-17 IDEVTSPLSKMNQS
+17 IDEVTSPLAKMNQK
-31 MSNLEQ
+31 MTDLES
-37 KLNQLGMK
+37 KLNSLGLK

-51 EQTTFKSALNGT
+51 EQTTFKSALNST
-63 KASLSETGEATRKLD
+63 KASLSEASEASKKLEN
-78 KSINGL
+78 SIKNI
-84 KSKNIK
+84 KSKDVK
-90 VKADTTEGQ
+90 VKADTNEGN
-99 EKVTQFDKNVKA
+99 EKVSQFRRNVNA
-111 LQRVKPTVTPKVNST
+111 LKREKPTVKPTVNTT
-126 SANEKLDGLKRNAE
+126 SANQKLNGLKRNVE

-146 TKLKTIIAGTAIG
+146 TRLRTIIAGTAIG
-159 TSISNGFSMALSGIK
+159 TSISNGFSMAMGGIK

-179 AMHAGVQFNMTM
+179 AMRAGIQFNMTM
-191 QEMNATWDTLTGS
+191 QQMNATWDTLTGS
-204 SAKAKSMSNSI
+204 SKKAKSMSDSI

-273 FTHMLSSSKLQLGDM
+273 FTHMLSSSKLQLGDL

-326 GKVSAKDA
+326 GKISAKDA
-334 ETVFNGL
+334 ETVFNQL
-341 GDKYKKAS
+341 GDRYQKAS

-362 ISAKWKQLMGDAMAP
+362 ISAKWKQLMGEAMAP
-377 STNAANPIVK
+377 TTNAVNPVVK

-399 KEFETLGKAVNNGV
+399 KEFEKLGKAVNNGV

-437 RGLTNF
+437 KGLTNF
-443 VKTVSNWTA
+443 VQAVSKWTA

-475 VFDAIGDMLKIVSGT
+475 VFDAIGDMLKVISGT
-490 SGDGLKGIA
+490 SGNGLKGIA
-499 NALTEISK
+499 DALTEISK
-507 HKTALNIIGRALATY
+507 HKTALNIVGRSLATY

-547 ISVSKISAVMSAVN
+547 LSATKITAVMSAVGGTYDGNSKILN
-561 ANCDGDNK
+561 AVNDFGTK
-569 VLNTASDLIGNHKMG
+569 PTA
-584 KTVGPS
+584 KTVS
-590 GVLAEEAA
+590 GTLAKEATE
-598 KDGGKAGTNFLKSFL
+598 DGAKAGGNFAKSFL
-613 VKSKGLVR
+613 LKSKALGRLVAGLV
-621 TVVGLFLPSKFL
+621 LPTKFL
-633 DIGSLL
+633 DL
-639 GSKML
+639 GSKA
-644 SGISKVFKPGFLKLT
+644 GSKTLTGFSKIFKPGFTKLMGGLKKT
-659 SGLLKTKGAF
+659 SS
-669 GNIASVISESKF
+669 IISTSSFAQK
-681 VARGKLVGL
+681 GKLVGA
-690 KFASAFVRAGGAI
+690 KFASAFVRAGRPI
-703 KGFAT
+703 KNFAT
-708 EYIIPETWVNVG
+708 RYIIPESWV
-720 RKAGTLFQR
+720 KAGSRAGALFSQGMSKLNGTKLGALGKGMAGKLGAGISI
-729 GLSAASSRLGDSFIG
+729 GLSAID
-744 RLASKMGGSRLLGIG
+744 LA
-759 KGIGSK
+759 
-765 LASGLSFAIGA
+765 
-776 VDILRGLTGSHIH
+776 RGLTPSFKGD
-789 NRAKLI
+789 RWKMLGKGAGGLI
-795 GKGVGTIAG
+795 GGGIGAYFG
-804 TATGMALTPVL
+804 
-815 GPFGPIVGSML
+815 GPEGAML
-826 GSAIGGKVGPALSKM
+826 GSMIGNFLGGWLGKAAHKGFNFIRDIFHGRITFKGILDGFSKAMSKVGK
-841 FKGGLDFFKKLLKGD
+841 
-856 WSGAFGGIAKG
+856 
-867 FQKMW
+867 
-872 KGVTGWA
+872 WA
-879 KDTWKKVKDWWNND
+879 KDTWKSIKDWWNED
-893 DESSSSSSH
+893 PTSSSSKSSSSH
-902 KSSSHKSK
+902 SSKAK

-933 KEMNRAVLTYTRT
+933 REMNRAVLSYTRT
-946 LKSLKQVVKHN
+946 LKTLKQTVKHN
-957 DPTKSLN
+957 DPTKALN
-964 KMNKGLKNFVK
+964 KMNKGLKSFVK

-988 KTFKTFGK
+988 KMFKTFGK
-996 STKTMADSIKS
+996 STKTMASSIKS

-1016 FTKDLDKLNKDMKH
+1016 FTKDLGKLNKDMKH

-1054 KLDVWF
+1054 KLDTWF

-1091 ANKKTGLSKVDT
+1091 ANRKTGLSKVDS

-1112 KKYNFGKVLGKQMA
+1112 KKYNFGKVLGQQMA

-1131 VGKHGFIKEFGSMMK
+1131 VGKHGFIKQFTSMMK

-1173 AKSGLNKANHT
+1173 AKKGLNKANRT
-1184 ISNKLDDIE
+1184 INSKLDDIE
-1193 DTGHDFERGFK
+1193 DTGHSFERGFK

-1219 SGFGKLPNIA
+1219 SGFNKLPGIA
-1229 ESAMKDIV
+1229 GSAMKDIV

-1264 YASGTAMH
+1264 YASGTSMH

-1307 KIYAGINRHVWLEP
+1307 QLFAGINRHVWLEP
-1321 GAQVIPGEKSHQILS
+1321 GSQVIPGEKSHEILS
-1336 SKRIP
+1336 RKRIP

-1354 RIAEAFD
+1354 KIADAFD

-1366 ASKDLILK
+1366 ASKELILK
-1374 LTDWNSSKN
+1374 LTNWNSSKS

-1477 VPTFNSYAIP
+1477 VPTFNSYAMP

-1534 RFAFGGRVRGLQNV
+1534 RFAFGGRVRGLQNI

-1557 EYIINPYNNNALPLM
+1557 EFIINPYNNNALPLM
-1572 KQAWQAMEAH
+1572 KQAWQTMEAH
-1582 HPELRTI
+1582 HPELRSN
-1589 ENGSQFNGQVVTL
+1589 ENDGQFNGQ
-1602 LHEVVKAVNNI
+1602 VVKAVNNI
-1613 DMQPQLVVDEV
+1613 DMQPQLVVDEF
-1624 TNAVNKRNAH
+1624 TNAINKRNAH

>member
-8 VEKKIVGKA
+8 VEKKIVVKA
-17 IDEVTSPLSKMNQS
+17 IDEVTSPLAKMNQS

-45 FNSGAT
+45 FNSGST
-51 EQTTFKSALNGT
+51 EQTTFKSALNST
-63 KASLSETGEATRKLD
+63 KASLSEASEASKKLEN
-78 KSINGL
+78 SIKNI
-84 KSKNIK
+84 KSKDVK
-90 VKADTTEGQ
+90 VKADTNEGN
-99 EKVTQFDKNVKA
+99 EKVSQFRRNVNA
-111 LQRVKPTVTPKVNST
+111 LKREKPTVKPTVNTT
-126 SANEKLDGLKRNAE
+126 SANQKLNGLKRNVE

-146 TKLKTIIAGTAIG
+146 TKLRTIIAGTAIG
-159 TSISNGFSMALSGIK
+159 TSISNGFSMAMGGIK

-179 AMHAGVQFNMTM
+179 AMRAGIQFNMTM
-191 QEMNATWDTLTGS
+191 QQMNATWDTLTGS
-204 SAKAKSMSNSI
+204 SKKAKSMSNSI

-273 FTHMLSSSKLQLGDM
+273 FTHMLSSSKLQLGDL

-326 GKVSAKDA
+326 GKISAKDA
-334 ETVFNGL
+334 ETVFNQL
-341 GDKYKKAS
+341 GDHYKKAS

-362 ISAKWKQLMGDAMAP
+362 ISAKWKQLMGEAMAP
-377 STNAANPIVK
+377 TTNAVNPVVK

-399 KEFETLGKAVNNGV
+399 KEFEELGKAVNNGV

-430 KMLDNTV
+430 KMLDNV
-437 RGLTNF
+437 VNGLTRM
-443 VKTVSNWTA
+443 VQAVSKWTA

-461 IKGLASIGSSVGKG
+461 IKALGSIVMSVGKG
-475 VFDAIGDMLKIVSGT
+475 AFDAISDMLKVVSGT
-490 SGDGLKGIA
+490 SGSGLEGIA
-499 NALTEISK
+499 NSLTEISK
-507 HKTALNIIGRALATY
+507 HKTALNIVGRSLATY

-528 SKVASSLHDMYS
+528 SKVASSLHDTYT

-547 ISVSKISAVMSAVN
+547 LSATKISAVMSAVGGTYDGNSKILN
-561 ANCDGDNK
+561 AVNDFGTK
-569 VLNTASDLIGNHKMG
+569 PTA
-584 KTVGPS
+584 KTVS
-590 GVLAEEAA
+590 GTLAKEATE
-598 KDGGKAGTNFLKSFL
+598 DGAKAGGNFAKSFL
-613 VKSKGLVR
+613 LKSKALGRLVAGLV
-621 TVVGLFLPSKFL
+621 LPTKFL
-633 DIGSLL
+633 DL
-639 GSKML
+639 GSKA
-644 SGISKVFKPGFLKLT
+644 GSKTLTGFSKIFKPGFTKLIGGLKKT
-659 SGLLKTKGAF
+659 SS
-669 GNIASVISESKF
+669 IISTSSFAQK
-681 VARGKLVGL
+681 GKLVGA
-690 KFASAFVRAGGAI
+690 KFASAFVRAGRPI
-703 KGFAT
+703 KNFAT
-708 EYIIPETWVNVG
+708 RYIIPESWV
-720 RKAGTLFQR
+720 KAGSRAGALFSQGMSKLNGTKLGALGKGMAGKLGAGISI
-729 GLSAASSRLGDSFIG
+729 GLSAID
-744 RLASKMGGSRLLGIG
+744 LA
-759 KGIGSK
+759 
-765 LASGLSFAIGA
+765 
-776 VDILRGLTGSHIH
+776 RGLTPSFKDDRWKMLGKG
-789 NRAKLI
+789 AGGLI
-795 GKGVGTIAG
+795 GGGIGAYFG
-804 TATGMALTPVL
+804 
-815 GPFGPIVGSML
+815 GPEGAML
-826 GSAIGGKVGPALSKM
+826 GSMIGNFLGGWLGKAAHKGFNFIRDIFHGRITFKGILDGFSNAMSKVGK
-841 FKGGLDFFKKLLKGD
+841 
-856 WSGAFGGIAKG
+856 
-867 FQKMW
+867 
-872 KGVTGWA
+872 WA
-879 KDTWKKVKDWWNND
+879 KDTWKSIKDWWNED
-893 DESSSSSSH
+893 PTSSSSKSSSSH
-902 KSSSHKSK
+902 SSKAK

-933 KEMNRAVLTYTRT
+933 REMNRAVLTYTRT
-946 LKSLKQVVKHN
+946 LKTLKQTVKHN
-957 DPTKSLN
+957 DPTKALN
-964 KMNKGLKNFVK
+964 KMNKGLKSFVK

-988 KTFKTFGK
+988 KMFKTFGK
-996 STKTMADSIKS
+996 STKTMASSIKS

-1054 KLDVWF
+1054 KLDTWF

-1091 ANKKTGLSKVDT
+1091 ANRKTGLSKVNS

-1112 KKYNFGKVLGKQMA
+1112 KKYNFGKVLGQQMA

-1131 VGKHGFIKEFGSMMK
+1131 VGKHGFIKQFTSMMK

-1156 KDFKRYWGDTW
+1156 KDFKRYWDDTW

-1173 AKSGLNKANHT
+1173 AKKGLNKANRT
-1184 ISNKLDDIE
+1184 ISSKLDDIE
-1193 DTGHDFERGFK
+1193 DTGHSFERGFK

-1219 SGFGKLPNIA
+1219 SGFNKLPGIA
-1229 ESAMKDIV
+1229 GSAMKDIV

-1264 YASGTAMH
+1264 YASGTSMH

-1307 KIYAGINRHVWLEP
+1307 QLFAGINRHVWLEP
-1321 GAQVIPGEKSHQILS
+1321 GSQVIPGEKSHEILS
-1336 SKRIP
+1336 RKRIP

-1354 RIAEAFD
+1354 KIADAFD

-1366 ASKDLILK
+1366 ASKELILK
-1374 LTDWNSSKN
+1374 LTNWNSSKS

-1436 GFVSNLKQVI
+1436 GFVSDLKQVI

-1477 VPTFNSYAIP
+1477 VPTFNSYAMP

-1534 RFAFGGRVRGLQNV
+1534 RFAFGGRVRGLQNI

-1557 EYIINPYNNNALPLM
+1557 EFIINPYNNNALPLM
-1572 KQAWQAMEAH
+1572 KQAWQTMEAH
-1582 HPELRTI
+1582 HPELRSN
-1589 ENGSQFNGQVVTL
+1589 ENDGQFNGQVVTL

-1613 DMQPQLVVDEV
+1613 DMQPQLVVDEF
-1624 TNAVNKRNAH
+1624 TNAINKRNAH

>member
-8 VEKKIVGKA
+8 VEKKIVVKA
-17 IDEVTSPLSKMNQS
+17 IDEVTSPLARMNQS

-37 KLNQLGMK
+37 KLGQLGMK

-99 EKVTQFDKNVKA
+99 EKVTRFDKNVRA

-126 SANEKLDGLKRNAE
+126 SANEKLNGLKRNAE

-159 TSISNGFSMALSGIK
+159 TSISNGFGMALSGIK

-179 AMHAGVQFNMTM
+179 AMHAGIQFNMTM

-215 VDLSN
+215 IDLSN

-430 KMLDNTV
+430 KMLDNIV

-461 IKGLASIGSSVGKG
+461 IKGLASISSSVGKG

-522 FVVSKL
+522 FVYSKL
-528 SKVASSLHDMYS
+528 SKAAKGLSNMYS
-540 SLKDIAG
+540 AIKGIAG
-547 ISVSKISAVMSAVN
+547 TSATKVKAVMSALN
-561 ANCDGDNK
+561 GDYDGSSKLLGMLSDHK
-569 VLNTASDLIGNHKMG
+569 ASKP
-584 KTVGPS
+584 VGPT
-590 GVLAEEAA
+590 GVLAQEAA
-598 KDGGKAGTNFLKSFL
+598 KDGEKAGGNFSKSFML
-613 VKSKGLVR
+613 KSKGLGR
-621 TVVGLFLPSKFL
+621 GITGLFLPSSFL
-633 DIGSLL
+633 DVGSKI
-639 GSKML
+639 GSKMVAGL
-644 SGISKVFKPGFLKLT
+644 SKAFKPGIIAIKKSGSALKEL
-659 SGLLKTKGAF
+659 SA
-669 GNIASVISESKF
+669 VISEKGF
-681 VARGKLVGL
+681 AL
-690 KFASAFVRAGGAI
+690 KGRIAGSRFASAFVRAGGAI

-708 EYIIPETWVNVG
+708 KYIIPETWVKGG

-729 GLSAASSRLGDSFIG
+729 GLSAASSKLGGSFIG

-759 KGIGSK
+759 KGIGGK
-765 LASGLSFAIGA
+765 LVSGLNIAIGA
-776 VDILRGLTGSHIH
+776 IDILRALTGSHIH
-789 NRAKLI
+789 NRAKMA
-795 GKGVGTIAG
+795 GKGIGTILGGAIG
-804 TATGMALTPVL
+804 TML
-815 GPFGPIVGSML
+815 GGPIGGAIGGML
-826 GSAIGGKVGPALSKM
+826 GSAIGCKAGPAFSKM

-879 KDTWKKVKDWWNND
+879 KDTWRKVKDWWNN

-902 KSSSHKSK
+902 KSGSHKSK

-933 KEMNRAVLTYTRT
+933 KEMNRAVLTYTQT

-996 STKTMADSIKS
+996 STKTMASSIKS

-1016 FTKDLDKLNKDMKH
+1016 FTKYLDKLNKDMKH

-1054 KLDVWF
+1054 KLDTWF

-1091 ANKKTGLSKVDT
+1091 ANKKTGLSKVDS

-1112 KKYNFGKVLGKQMA
+1112 KKYNFGKVLGQQMA

-1131 VGKHGFIKEFGSMMK
+1131 VGKHGFIKEFGSMME

-1167 KNLSSQ
+1167 KNLSKQ
-1173 AKSGLNKANHT
+1173 ARSGLNKANRT
-1184 ISNKLDDIE
+1184 ISSKLDDID

-1219 SGFGKLPNIA
+1219 SGFNKLSGIA
-1229 ESAMKDIV
+1229 GSAMKDIV

-1264 YASGTAMH
+1264 YASGTSMH

-1286 VINDGDGPHKQELV
+1286 VINDGNGPHKQELV
-1300 WQPSQGW
+1300 WQPSRGW
-1307 KIYAGINRHVWLEP
+1307 QLFAGINRHVWLEP
-1321 GAQVIPGEKSHQILS
+1321 GSQVVPGEKSHEILS
-1336 SKRIP
+1336 RKRIP
-1341 HYANGTLSDDEMD
+1341 HYAEGTLSDDEMD
-1354 RIAEAFD
+1354 KIADAFD
-1361 KNPVS
+1361 KNPIS

-1446 QNESGGREDRMQ
+1446 QNESGGQ
-1458 EIHDQNSGGN
+1458 ETRIQDASTHDVNSGGN

-1477 VPTFNSYAIP
+1477 VPTFNSYAMP

-1572 KQAWQAMEAH
+1572 KQAWQTMEAH
-1582 HPELRTI
+1582 HPELRTT
-1589 ENGSQFNGQVVTL
+1589 ENGSQFNGQVVAL

>member
-8 VEKKIVGKA
+8 VEKKIVVKA
-17 IDEVTSPLSKMNQS
+17 IDEVTSPLAKMNQS

-51 EQTTFKSALNGT
+51 EQTTFKSALNST

-111 LQRVKPTVTPKVNST
+111 LQRVKPVVKPTVDDKPAVRGFQRIKNASHSAFGSIKSFVAGGLITNAATSIASHLGEWAKQGYEAAKAGTEVAERWKNLGMTEQEVKDTGNAVRDLKENSNLSGVAVGNLITRFYGFTGSVQKARELSTGVASLADKMKLSESQADAFANGLTRIETAGTVSSRSLGRMERAAPGITKALQQASGMSKKAFDDLLSSGKMTSDQFNDILTKASKDWKKNSEDWAKTPDGALHHIKTQFDDTKKALMAPLVSTSGTGLNALSKALDKLQPQFTVLGQKIADIATKFAKWLTPKHAEDLGKIVSSLARMAGVLAKGAWKAVTAPLEIIGRIINSLT
-126 SANEKLDGLKRNAE
+126 GKKGDALDAVATALDHISKNKIAMGVLEGIGAILGTQFAYSKLLKISKGLRLVKDGADGLKLL
-140 STGHSF
+140 G
-146 TKLKTIIAGTAIG
+146 KWK
-159 TSISNGFSMALSGIK
+159 LSG
-174 NGIVG
+174 NIVG
-179 AMHAGVQFNMTM
+179 
-191 QEMNATWDTLTGS
+191 
-204 SAKAKSMSNSI
+204 
-215 VDLSN
+215 
-220 KLGWGVDVTN
+220 DV
-230 ELAQQ
+230 
-235 FYHVF
+235 
-240 DNQPETMKL
+240 
-249 TKSFLTMGDAIG
+249 
-261 LSSDRLKQVGMD
+261 
-273 FTHMLSSSKLQLGDM
+273 
-288 NQITDAFPMFGE
+288 
-300 ALLKYERKVQ
+300 
-310 HNSHLTMSE
+310 
-319 LRKDISA
+319 
-326 GKVSAKDA
+326 
-334 ETVFNGL
+334 
-341 GDKYKKAS
+341 
-349 ENLMGTLPGMFRQ
+349 
-362 ISAKWKQLMGDAMAP
+362 
-377 STNAANPIVK
+377 
-387 QVSEWIKDKNTT
+387 
-399 KEFETLGKAVNNGV
+399 
-413 GSVMK
+413 
-418 ALADAFGNGSVS
+418 
-430 KMLDNTV
+430 
-437 RGLTNF
+437 
-443 VKTVSNWTA
+443 
-452 NNAESIVKT
+452 
-461 IKGLASIGSSVGKG
+461 
-475 VFDAIGDMLKIVSGT
+475 
-490 SGDGLKGIA
+490 
-499 NALTEISK
+499 
-507 HKTALNIIGRALATY
+507 
-522 FVVSKL
+522 
-528 SKVASSLHDMYS
+528 
-540 SLKDIAG
+540 
-547 ISVSKISAVMSAVN
+547 
-561 ANCDGDNK
+561 
-569 VLNTASDLIGNHKMG
+569 
-584 KTVGPS
+584 
-590 GVLAEEAA
+590 
-598 KDGGKAGTNFLKSFL
+598 
-613 VKSKGLVR
+613 
-621 TVVGLFLPSKFL
+621 
-633 DIGSLL
+633 
-639 GSKML
+639 
-644 SGISKVFKPGFLKLT
+644 
-659 SGLLKTKGAF
+659 
-669 GNIASVISESKF
+669 
-681 VARGKLVGL
+681 GKLVKKLTRLKNFKINPAKWFKGKLNISKFIGNGKSFSSLFKGL
-690 KFASAFVRAGGAI
+690 RAEAETNGTSVAKTFLTRFKSFGASNVGRIGTTLGGKLSAGLTMVMAGVDIFKGLHEKGKKSATDLGKGAGTLIGGAI
-703 KGFAT
+703 GGVLGG
-708 EYIIPETWVNVG
+708 PVG
-720 RKAGTLFQR
+720 MT
-729 GLSAASSRLGDSFIG
+729 
-744 RLASKMGGSRLLGIG
+744 
-759 KGIGSK
+759 IGS
-765 LASGLSFAIGA
+765 
-776 VDILRGLTGSHIH
+776 ILGG
-789 NRAKLI
+789 
-795 GKGVGTIAG
+795 
-804 TATGMALTPVL
+804 
-815 GPFGPIVGSML
+815 
-826 GSAIGGKVGPALSKM
+826 AIGGKLGPTMGKAANGAKR
-841 FKGGLDFFKKLLKGD
+841 LLKDIFSGNWGD
-856 WSGAFGGIAKG
+856 IWKSLKSGFKN
-867 FQKMW
+867 MW
-872 KGVTGWA
+872 KGLTKWA
-879 KDTWKKVKDWWNND
+879 SDIWKSIKDWWNGTD
-893 DESSSSSSH
+893 SSKSSSSSSH
-902 KSSSHKSK
+902 KSSSK

-933 KEMNRAVLTYTRT
+933 REMNRAVLTYTRT
-946 LKSLKQVVKHN
+946 LKTLKQTVKHN
-957 DPTKSLN
+957 DPTKALN
-964 KMNKGLKNFVK
+964 KMNKGLKSFVK
-975 DMAKSAKPLEKLA
+975 DMAKSAKPLEKLT
-988 KTFKTFGK
+988 KMFKTFGK
-996 STKTMADSIKS
+996 STKTMASSIKS

-1016 FTKDLDKLNKDMKH
+1016 FTKDLGKLNKDMKH

-1054 KLDVWF
+1054 KLDTWF

-1091 ANKKTGLSKVDT
+1091 ANRKTGLSKVDS

-1112 KKYNFGKVLGKQMA
+1112 KKYNFGKVLGQQMA

-1131 VGKHGFIKEFGSMMK
+1131 VGKHGFIKQFTSMMK
-1146 VVEEALKSFS
+1146 VVEEALRSFS

-1173 AKSGLNKANHT
+1173 AKKGLNKANRT
-1184 ISNKLDDIE
+1184 INSKLDDIE
-1193 DTGHDFERGFK
+1193 DTGHSFERGFK

-1219 SGFGKLPNIA
+1219 SGFNKLPGIA
-1229 ESAMKDIV
+1229 GSAMKDIV

-1264 YASGTAMH
+1264 YASGTSMH

-1286 VINDGDGPHKQELV
+1286 VINDGNGPHKQELV

-1307 KIYAGINRHVWLEP
+1307 QLFAGINRHVWLEP
-1321 GAQVIPGEKSHQILS
+1321 GSQVIPGEKSHEILS
-1336 SKRIP
+1336 RKRIP

-1354 RIAEAFD
+1354 KIADAFD

-1366 ASKDLILK
+1366 ASKELILK
-1374 LTDWNSSKN
+1374 LTNWNSSKS

-1477 VPTFNSYAIP
+1477 VPTFNSYAMP

-1534 RFAFGGRVRGLQNV
+1534 RFAFGGRVRGLQNI

-1557 EYIINPYNNNALPLM
+1557 EFIINPYNNNALPLM
-1572 KQAWQAMEAH
+1572 KQAWQTMEAH
-1582 HPELRTI
+1582 HPELRSN
-1589 ENGSQFNGQVVTL
+1589 ENDGQFNGQVVTL

-1613 DMQPQLVVDEV
+1613 DMQPQLVVDEF
-1624 TNAVNKRNAH
+1624 TNAINKRNAH

>member
-8 VEKKIVGKA
+8 VEKKIVVKA
-17 IDEVTSPLSKMNQS
+17 IDEVTSPLAKMNQS

-45 FNSGAT
+45 FNSGST
-51 EQTTFKSALNGT
+51 EQTTFKSALNST
-63 KASLSETGEATRKLD
+63 KASLSEASEASKKLEN
-78 KSINGL
+78 SIKNI
-84 KSKNIK
+84 KSKDVK
-90 VKADTTEGQ
+90 VKADTNEGN
-99 EKVTQFDKNVKA
+99 EKVSQFRRNVNA
-111 LQRVKPTVTPKVNST
+111 LKHEKPTVKPTVNTT
-126 SANEKLDGLKRNAE
+126 SANQKLNGLKRNVE

-146 TKLKTIIAGTAIG
+146 TRLRTIIAGTAIG
-159 TSISNGFSMALSGIK
+159 ASISNGFSMAMGGIK

-179 AMHAGVQFNMTM
+179 AMRAGIQFNMTM
-191 QEMNATWDTLTGS
+191 QQMNATWDTLTGS
-204 SAKAKSMSNSI
+204 SKKAKSMSDSI

-273 FTHMLSSSKLQLGDM
+273 FTHMLSSSKLQLGDL

-326 GKVSAKDA
+326 GKISAKDA
-334 ETVFNGL
+334 ETVFNQL
-341 GDKYKKAS
+341 GDRYQKAS

-362 ISAKWKQLMGDAMAP
+362 ISAKWKQLMGEAMAP
-377 STNAANPIVK
+377 TTNAVNPVVK

-399 KEFETLGKAVNNGV
+399 KEFEELGKAVNNGV

-437 RGLTNF
+437 KGLTNF
-443 VKTVSNWTA
+443 VQAVSKWTA

-475 VFDAIGDMLKIVSGT
+475 VFDAIGDMLKVISGT
-490 SGDGLKGIA
+490 SGNGLKGIA
-499 NALTEISK
+499 NSLTEISK
-507 HKTALNIIGRALATY
+507 HKTALNIVGRALATY

-547 ISVSKISAVMSAVN
+547 LSATKITAVMSAVGGTYDGNSKILN
-561 ANCDGDNK
+561 AVNDFGTK
-569 VLNTASDLIGNHKMG
+569 PTA
-584 KTVGPS
+584 KTVS
-590 GVLAEEAA
+590 GTLAKEATE
-598 KDGGKAGTNFLKSFL
+598 DGAKAGGNFAKSFL
-613 VKSKGLVR
+613 LKSKALGRLVAGLV
-621 TVVGLFLPSKFL
+621 LPTKFL
-633 DIGSLL
+633 DL
-639 GSKML
+639 GSKT
-644 SGISKVFKPGFLKLT
+644 GSKTLTGFSKIFKPGFTKLMGGLKKT
-659 SGLLKTKGAF
+659 SS
-669 GNIASVISESKF
+669 IISTSSFAQK
-681 VARGKLVGL
+681 GKLVGA
-690 KFASAFVRAGGAI
+690 KFASAFVRAGRPI
-703 KGFAT
+703 KNFAT
-708 EYIIPETWVNVG
+708 RYIIPESWV
-720 RKAGTLFQR
+720 KAGSRAGALFSQGMSKLNGTKLGALGKGMAGKLGAGISI
-729 GLSAASSRLGDSFIG
+729 GLSAID
-744 RLASKMGGSRLLGIG
+744 LA
-759 KGIGSK
+759 
-765 LASGLSFAIGA
+765 
-776 VDILRGLTGSHIH
+776 RGLTPSFKGD
-789 NRAKLI
+789 RWKMLGKGAGGLI
-795 GKGVGTIAG
+795 GGGIGAYFG
-804 TATGMALTPVL
+804 
-815 GPFGPIVGSML
+815 GPEGAML
-826 GSAIGGKVGPALSKM
+826 GSMIGNFLGGWLGKAAHKGFNFIRDIFHGRITFKGILSGFSDAMSKVGK
-841 FKGGLDFFKKLLKGD
+841 
-856 WSGAFGGIAKG
+856 
-867 FQKMW
+867 
-872 KGVTGWA
+872 WA
-879 KDTWKKVKDWWNND
+879 KDTWKSIKDWWNED
-893 DESSSSSSH
+893 PTSSSSKSSSSH
-902 KSSSHKSK
+902 SSKAK

-933 KEMNRAVLTYTRT
+933 REMNRAVLTYTRT
-946 LKSLKQVVKHN
+946 LKTLKQTVKHN
-957 DPTKSLN
+957 DPTKALN
-964 KMNKGLKNFVK
+964 KMNKGLKSFVK
-975 DMAKSAKPLEKLA
+975 DMAKSAKPLEKLT
-988 KTFKTFGK
+988 KMFKTFGK
-996 STKTMADSIKS
+996 STKTMASSIKS

-1054 KLDVWF
+1054 KLDTWF

-1091 ANKKTGLSKVDT
+1091 ANRKTGLSKVDS

-1112 KKYNFGKVLGKQMA
+1112 KKYNFGKVLGQEMA

-1131 VGKHGFIKEFGSMMK
+1131 VGKHGFIKQFTSMMK

-1173 AKSGLNKANHT
+1173 AKKGLNKANRT
-1184 ISNKLDDIE
+1184 ISSKLDDIE
-1193 DTGHDFERGFK
+1193 DTGHSFERGFK

-1219 SGFGKLPNIA
+1219 SGFNKLPGIA
-1229 ESAMKDIV
+1229 GSAMKDIV

-1264 YASGTAMH
+1264 YASGTSMH

-1300 WQPSQGW
+1300 WQPSRGW
-1307 KIYAGINRHVWLEP
+1307 QLFAGINRHVWLEP
-1321 GAQVIPGEKSHQILS
+1321 GSQVIPGEKSHEILS
-1336 SKRIP
+1336 RKRIP

-1354 RIAEAFD
+1354 KIADAFD

-1366 ASKDLILK
+1366 ASKELILK
-1374 LTDWNSSKN
+1374 LTNWNSSKS

-1477 VPTFNSYAIP
+1477 VPTFNSYAMP

-1572 KQAWQAMEAH
+1572 KQAWQTMEAH
-1582 HPELRTI
+1582 HPELRSN
-1589 ENGSQFNGQVVTL
+1589 ENDGQFNGQVVTL

-1613 DMQPQLVVDEV
+1613 DMQPQLVVDEF

>member
-8 VEKKIVGKA
+8 VEKKIVIKA
-17 IDEVTSPLSKMNQS
+17 IDEVTSPLARMNQT

-37 KLNQLGMK
+37 KLNALGMK

-63 KASLSETGEATRKLD
+63 KASLSETSEATRKLD

-84 KSKNIK
+84 KSKNVK

-111 LQRVKPTVTPKVNST
+111 LQRVKPTVTPKVNS
-126 SANEKLDGLKRNAE
+126 SDANEKLNGLKRNAE

-146 TKLKTIIAGTAIG
+146 TKLRTIIAGTAIG
-159 TSISNGFSMALSGIK
+159 SSLANGFSMAMGGIK

-179 AMHAGVQFNMTM
+179 AMKAGIDFNMTM
-191 QEMNATWDTLTGS
+191 QQMNATWDTLTGS
-204 SAKAKSMSNSI
+204 SKKAKSMSNSI

-319 LRKDISA
+319 LQKDISA
-326 GKVSAKDA
+326 GKISAKDA
-334 ETVFNGL
+334 ETVFNQL

-362 ISAKWKQLMGDAMAP
+362 ISAKWKQLMGEAMAP
-377 STNAANPIVK
+377 TTDAVNPVVK

-399 KEFETLGKAVNNGV
+399 KEFQDLGKAVNNGV
-413 GSVMK
+413 GSIMK
-418 ALADAFGNGSVS
+418 ALANAFGDGSVS
-430 KMLDNTV
+430 KMLDNAV
-437 RGLTNF
+437 KGLTNF
-443 VKTVSNWTA
+443 VKAVSKWTA
-452 NNAESIVKT
+452 HNAESIVITFKS
-461 IKGLASIGSSVGKG
+461 LASIAGSLGKG
-475 VFDAIGDMLKIVSGT
+475 AFEGLGDLFKLIPGVHGT
-490 SGDGLKGIA
+490 GLKAIA
-499 NALTEISK
+499 EGLQLISK
-507 HKTALNIIGRALATY
+507 QKVALNIIGRLLAVQFAY
-522 FVVSKL
+522 GKLFKMAKGLGLVRDGLLSLGKVKLSGNIFKDFAKGFSKL
-528 SKVASSLHDMYS
+528 KGLKPESKFTKA
-540 SLKDIAG
+540 
-547 ISVSKISAVMSAVN
+547 
-561 ANCDGDNK
+561 
-569 VLNTASDLIGNHKMG
+569 
-584 KTVGPS
+584 VGPK
-590 GVLAEEAA
+590 GVLAQEAE
-598 KDGGKAGTNFLKSFL
+598 KGGEKAG
-613 VKSKGLVR
+613 
-621 TVVGLFLPSKFL
+621 
-633 DIGSLL
+633 
-639 GSKML
+639 
-644 SGISKVFKPGFLKLT
+644 SGFMARMSAKIS
-659 SGLLKTKGAF
+659 
-669 GNIASVISESKF
+669 
-681 VARGKLVGL
+681 
-690 KFASAFVRAGGAI
+690 
-703 KGFAT
+703 
-708 EYIIPETWVNVG
+708 
-720 RKAGTLFQR
+720 
-729 GLSAASSRLGDSFIG
+729 
-744 RLASKMGGSRLLGIG
+744 GSRIG
-759 KGIGSK
+759 GLAKGIGGK
-765 LASGLSFAIGA
+765 LAMGVTVALGA
-776 VDILRGLTGSHIH
+776 VDILRGLTGSHIK
-789 NRAKLI
+789 NRAQMV
-795 GKGVGTIAG
+795 GKGVGSLVG
-804 TATGMALTPVL
+804 TGIGFVL
-815 GPFGPIVGSML
+815 GGPIGATIGGML
-826 GSAIGGKVGPALSKM
+826 GSAIGGGIGKHIKQIGHWIGNY
-841 FKGGLDFFKKLLKGD
+841 FKDWGKLLKDVFTGNWKDILGD
-856 WSGAFGGIAKG
+856 IGKLFKDKWGGLISWAGKEW
-867 FQKMW
+867 QKF
-872 KGVTGWA
+872 
-879 KDTWKKVKDWWNND
+879 KKWWNGD
-893 DESSSSSSH
+893 DSSSSSKSKSSSSSS
-902 KSSSHKSK
+902 KSK

-933 KEMNRAVLTYTRT
+933 KEMNRAVLTYTQT

-1043 IKKSKLADEVK
+1043 IKKSKLADEAK

-1112 KKYNFGKVLGKQMA
+1112 KKYNFGKVLSQQMA

-1184 ISNKLDDIE
+1184 ISSKLDDIE

-1477 VPTFNSYAIP
+1477 VPTFNSYAMP

-1572 KQAWQAMEAH
+1572 KQAWQTMEAH
-1582 HPELRTI
+1582 HPELRTT